1 MLLCSGKNLSVMC
14 IGIEVCS
21 PRSLVMQLL
30 SNQWLLLIIESASE
44 LNASL
49 LSGLFLFVVAL
60 RF

>member
-30 SNQWLLLIIESASE
+30 SNQWLLLITESASE

-49 LSGLFLFVVAL
+49 LSGFCFYSLLL
-60 RF
+60 